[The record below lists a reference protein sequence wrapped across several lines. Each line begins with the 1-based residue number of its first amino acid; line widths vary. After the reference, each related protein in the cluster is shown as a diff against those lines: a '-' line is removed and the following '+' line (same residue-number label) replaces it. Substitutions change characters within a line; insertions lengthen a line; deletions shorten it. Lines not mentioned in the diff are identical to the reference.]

1 MTAQRKKQGSRGV
14 IRLLVEYSPKVAIL
28 GTLLAAFS
36 TILFGLSWLNIYAI
50 FETAATPP
58 VNSISI
64 MLTGLSLFLSRRP
77 FRSKRLPLAIA
88 TVSLL
93 IAMMKPLLG
102 LAGLMSSFWIL
113 TNSTIVCLLAIA
125 AILVSIQKPVA
136 AQVSAV
142 LAILL
147 FGASLLGVVQAAP
160 GSKVAIL
167 ILYAGGFLVASGV
180 LTRTIYR
187 GPLYRMVSAG
197 SSAKYIFAQAFLV
210 VLLAIG
216 ITYLSIRNTIHPYF
230 VPLAVIA
237 ILCLIYFVLL
247 KLMPFLSHKQVQPL
261 VPPARRQ
268 VINDIEQALADKQF
282 ATYYQPQIEFE
293 TGRLVGAEALA
304 RWIHPEN
311 GVVSPAD
318 FIPVAEQSG
327 QIIEIGYQV
336 LERACIDAMKWPF
349 FENPNVNLSVNVSPV
364 QLQAP
369 DLLENVQRILGTT
382 GLAPEKLVLEL
393 TETALVRRGEPG
405 FDTIWALH
413 NLGISI
419 AVDDFGTGY
428 SCLAYL
434 SDLPVQYLKI
444 DQSFV
449 KKLPDDAPSATIA
462 RSIVG
467 LGCGLQI
474 KIVAEGVETA
484 RQEEFLKSINCHK
497 AQGYFYSKPM
507 CQQDFLDWA
516 SDFEERSA
524 MEKSGRMEGK
534 KIFFA

>member
-1 MTAQRKKQGSRGV
+1 M
-14 IRLLVEYSPKVAIL
+14 EYNPRISIL
-28 GTLLAAFS
+28 GTALAAIAA
-36 TILFGLSWLNIYAI
+36 ILFGLSWLHIIAI
-50 FETAATPP
+50 FNTQPTPP

-64 MLTGLSLFLSRRP
+64 MLSGLSLFLSRTP

-93 IAMMKPLLG
+93 IAMTKPLLG
-102 LAGLMSSFWIL
+102 AAGLMSSLWIL

-136 AQVSAV
+136 AQVIAV

-147 FGASLLGVVQAAP
+147 FGASLLGVVQTTP

-167 ILYAGGFLVASGV
+167 ILYASGFLVASSV
-180 LTRTIYR
+180 LIRTIYR

-216 ITYLSIRNTIHPYF
+216 ITYLSIHNTIHPYF
-230 VPLAVIA
+230 VPMAVIA
-237 ILCLIYFVLL
+237 ILCLIYFVVL

-268 VINDIEQALADKQF
+268 AINDIEEALADNQF
-282 ATYYQPQIEFE
+282 ESYYQPQIDFE

-311 GVVSPAD
+311 GVVAPAD

-327 QIIEIGYQV
+327 QIIEIGYQI

-349 FENPNVNLSVNVSPV
+349 FERADVNLSVNVSPL
-364 QLQAP
+364 QLKAP
-369 DLLENVQRILGTT
+369 DFLDNVQRILNAT
-382 GLAPEKLVLEL
+382 GLPAEKLVLEL

-413 NLGISI
+413 RLGISI

-444 DQSFV
+444 DQSFI
-449 KKLPDDAPSATIA
+449 KKLPDDSPSATIA

-474 KIVAEGVETA
+474 KIVAEGVETV
-484 RQEEFLKSINCHK
+484 RQEEFLKSIKCHK
-497 AQGYFYSKPM
+497 AQGFHYSKPM
-507 CQQDFLDWA
+507 CQEDFLDWA
-516 SDFEERSA
+516 RDFEEKPSLENPA
-524 MEKSGRMEGK
+524 QMEGK
-534 KIFFA
+534 RVFIARGLS

>member
-1 MTAQRKKQGSRGV
+1 
-14 IRLLVEYSPKVAIL
+14 
-28 GTLLAAFS
+28 
-36 TILFGLSWLNIYAI
+36 
-50 FETAATPP
+50 
-58 VNSISI
+58 
-64 MLTGLSLFLSRRP
+64 
-77 FRSKRLPLAIA
+77 
-88 TVSLL
+88 
-93 IAMMKPLLG
+93 
-102 LAGLMSSFWIL
+102 MSSLWIL
-113 TNSTIVCLLAIA
+113 TNSTIVCLLAFA

-136 AQVSAV
+136 AQVTAV

-147 FGASLLGVVQAAP
+147 FGASLLSVVQTAP

-167 ILYAGGFLVASGV
+167 ILYASGFLVASSV

-187 GPLYRMVSAG
+187 GPLYRMVTAG

-268 VINDIEQALADKQF
+268 VINDIDHALADKQF
-282 ATYYQPQIEFE
+282 TTYYQPQIDVE

-336 LERACIDAMKWPF
+336 LERACLDAMTWPF
-349 FENPNVNLSVNVSPV
+349 FQSADAKLSVNISPL

-369 DLLENVQRILGTT
+369 DLLENVQRILKST
-382 GLAPEKLVLEL
+382 GLPAEKLVLEL

-405 FDTIWALH
+405 YDTIWALH
-413 NLGISI
+413 GLGISI

-449 KKLPDDAPSATIA
+449 KKLPDDQPSATIA

-484 RQEEFLKSINCHK
+484 EQEDFLKSIRCHK
-497 AQGYFYSKPM
+497 AQGYYYSKPM
-507 CQQDFLDWA
+507 CPEDFIDWA
-516 SDFEERSA
+516 SSFN
-524 MEKSGRMEGK
+524 EKPPVQGPALMEGK
-534 KIFFA
+534 RMFFA